1 MLHRTIASLA
11 ILIAIAGP
19 GGAAPPDLCVNPGGT
34 GGCFAS
40 VQAAVDAAAS
50 KSVIHVEPGT
60 YVGNLSIP
68 AIRGGITI
76 AGAGAALTVIQGD
89 PTGDAITV
97 PSRGELALR
106 DLTVAGAQYDGI
118 HLEDRTKLAVTG
130 CVLRDNGDQ
139 AIGTLYS
146 AVRARVTIVDSVI
159 AGNLSFFSFDAIT
172 LSVGSRLD
180 VIRSSIADNAH
191 GAVHSYGRVDLTDSV
206 VRDNGGGLLVSSGT
220 ILRSTISGNTHG
232 GIGVEGRTLKLVDS
246 TVSDNGDSGV
256 VVVAPSTVQL
266 VRTTVAGNGGIGL
279 FVQDDAYSEARA
291 VVQSSILADN
301 ALADCDN
308 DGGDTRLRLVGP
320 NLIEASAC
328 PFVGQTP
335 IATDPLLGP
344 LQDNGGPTETRALL
358 PGSPAIAA
366 AIKSCKGTDQRGVA
380 RATPCDLGAYE
391 AP

>member
-1 MLHRTIASLA
+1 M
-11 ILIAIAGP
+11 
-19 GGAAPPDLCVNPGGT
+19 
-34 GGCFAS
+34 
-40 VQAAVDAAAS
+40 QAAVDAAAS

-89 PTGDAITV
+89 PTGDAITI

-139 AIGTLYS
+139 AIGTLLQRGPCPGDDRRQRHRGQS
-146 AVRARVTIVDSVI
+146 VVLLLRRDHVERREPARRDP
-159 AGNLSFFSFDAIT
+159 G
-172 LSVGSRLD
+172 
-180 VIRSSIADNAH
+180 SIADNAH

-232 GIGVEGRTLKLVDS
+232 GVGVEGRTLKLVDS

-279 FVQDDAYSEARA
+279 FVRDDAYSEARRRA
-291 VVQSSILADN
+291 VVDPRRQRAR
-301 ALADCDN
+301 
-308 DGGDTRLRLVGP
+308 RLRQRRRRYAAPPRRPEPDRGERVPVRRPDADRHG
-320 NLIEASAC
+320 SAARTAA
-328 PFVGQTP
+328 GQRRS
-335 IATDPLLGP
+335 DRG
-344 LQDNGGPTETRALL
+344 RALL